1 MKFLAFMVVMLG
13 TATLILYSGFTL
25 PTEVALSILV
35 LAIASDS
42 LTTYLC
48 LRAKGREGNPVM
60 AFLFRRLGVKGT
72 IGLWA
77 VLWMPIIIF
86 RFIPAVA
93 GVQTAIAL
101 VYWLVPVN
109 NLAVLI
115 RLRRKAR
122 VS

>member
-60 AFLFRRLGVKGT
+60 AFLFRRLGVT
-72 IGLWA
+72 VISS
-77 VLWMPIIIF
+77 VCPSPISSYSDSY
-86 RFIPAVA
+86 
-93 GVQTAIAL
+93 L
-101 VYWLVPVN
+101 L
-109 NLAVLI
+109 
-115 RLRRKAR
+115 
-122 VS
+122 